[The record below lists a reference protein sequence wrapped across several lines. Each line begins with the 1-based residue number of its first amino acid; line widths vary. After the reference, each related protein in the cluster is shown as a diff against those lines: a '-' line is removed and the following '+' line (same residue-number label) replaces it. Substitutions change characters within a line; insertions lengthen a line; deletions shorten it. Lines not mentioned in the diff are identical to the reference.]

1 VPFLKAVYK
10 WLLLRS
16 EAHIAMIMT
25 YLYEQPSQIRE
36 IVAWSLKWGSSSD
49 DLNCFSIKIFAAG

>member
-1 VPFLKAVYK
+1 
-10 WLLLRS
+10 
-16 EAHIAMIMT
+16 MIMT